1 MSYSIENIKGDYVRI
16 SSRLDTQITGKVYL
30 NNISLNDVVENAPPD
45 LDTLREI
52 AANIT
57 AMSVNISSGSVDSL
71 SKTTTTPQTVVSN
84 VTFNGNLAVMQNTN
98 LGKGTGI
105 LHSSISGDITSS
117 LISSGDINDS
127 AVSTGKIADDAVS
140 YAKIQNVGT
149 ANRVLGST
157 TAGGNVSEVE
167 VATDMIANGAVTT
180 GKLADGAVTSA
191 KILNE
196 NVTSNKILLETSTN
210 ADLNSI
216 TSPINTSFKH
226 QYKLVINTDTG
237 VLVYANG
244 ALANSVWNSAAGVA
258 THTPV

>member
-16 SSRLDTQITGKVYL
+16 SSRLDTQITGRVYL

-117 LISSGDINDS
+117 LISSGDINDGAITQAKLFNNS
-127 AVSTGKIADDAVS
+127 VGTDKIA
-140 YAKIQNVGT
+140 
-149 ANRVLGST
+149 AN
-157 TAGGNVSEVE
+157 
-167 VATDMIANGAVTT
+167 
-180 GKLADGAVTSA
+180 AVTSA

-244 ALANSVWNSAAGVA
+244 ALANSVWNSAAGVP